1 MKRRLLLSFITAF
14 TLWALPVHAGN
25 ADVFLL
31 GFAGFD
37 YESPDGNPGTYL
49 AIGEGYKAVGFITS
63 VGPMLTPYYDTDVN
77 EYTFYLFNLTV
88 SARFFDIPTQLL
100 NIEFA
105 NNGRARYFEDDLVGG
120 TNAAYGVNPP
130 NATAPSTFNDGT
142 LVLGGDVDQFR
153 LYYDFTFDQGGYS
166 GEMTQD
172 EGTYFTLGYVNP
184 LDGWTLGGLLGRP
197 NPSVPQGYDNQLSGE
212 CSILIDPVTKSTW
225 GAIKR
230 TYR

>member
-1 MKRRLLLSFITAF
+1 LSFITAF
-14 TLWALPVHAGN
+14 TLWALPVQAGTQE
-25 ADVFLL
+25 VFLL

-49 AIGEGYKAVGFITS
+49 AIGEGYKAVGFVTS

-88 SARFFDIPTQLL
+88 SARFFDIPTQILS
-100 NIEFA
+100 IEFA
-105 NNGRARYFEDDLVGG
+105 NNGRGRYFEDDLVAG
-120 TNAAYGVNPP
+120 TNAGYGINPP
-130 NATAPSTFNDGT
+130 NATAPSTFIDGT

-153 LYYDFTFDQGGYS
+153 LYYDFNQDQGGYS

-172 EGTYFTLGYVNP
+172 EGTYFTLNYVNP

-197 NPSVPQGYDNQLSGE
+197 NPSIPQGYDNQLSGE
-212 CSILIDPVTKSTW
+212 CKIVIVPTTQSSW

>member
-1 MKRRLLLSFITAF
+1 MKRRLLLSFITAL
-14 TLWALPVHAGN
+14 TLWALPVQA

-49 AIGEGYKAVGFITS
+49 SLGEGYKAVGYITS

-88 SARFFDIPTQLL
+88 TARFFDIPTQLL

-105 NNGRARYFEDDLVGG
+105 NNGRMRYYEDDKVAGSNG
-120 TNAAYGVNPP
+120 VYGVNPP
-130 NATAPSTFNDGT
+130 NATAAANFIDGT
-142 LVLGGDVDQFR
+142 MVLGGDVDAFR
-153 LYYDFTFDQGGYS
+153 LYYDFNFDQGGYS
-166 GEMTQD
+166 GAMDQD
-172 EGTYFTLGYVNP
+172 EGPYFTLGYVNP
-184 LDGWTLGGLLGRP
+184 ASGWTLGGLLGRP
-197 NPSVPQGYDNQLSGE
+197 NGSIPQGYDNQLSGE
-212 CSILIDPVTKSTW
+212 CRIVPTETSQTTW